1 MPDLVDLHLH
11 SCYSDGVL
19 TPSELVSEAAEL
31 GLRAIALADHDNID
45 GVGEAM
51 ATGDRLGVEVVSGVE
66 LSVVWQELND
76 VHLLG
81 YGFDHTDMKLGK
93 ALAEF
98 REFRAGRSRQV
109 LERVNEKLSGE
120 GKQPL
125 DYAAVAARAGGTI
138 GRPHLGQALLAAG
151 YVRSMEDAFVRYLV
165 PCNVD
170 KRYFPIN
177 EAIDLVRDAGGCTV
191 LAHPPF
197 IDIDDEEL
205 PGLLDVLIPLGLDGM
220 EAYNA
225 GTTNDGIDR
234 YITLARQ
241 KGLIVTGGS
250 DFHQPET
257 GGVKMGLGRGN
268 LKIPYRCVEE
278 VREKTAR
285 YKQ

>member
-45 GVGEAM
+45 GVGEAV
-51 ATGDRLGVEVVSGVE
+51 ATGERLGVEVVSGVE
-66 LSVVWQELND
+66 LSVVWQDLND

-81 YGFDHTDMKLGK
+81 YGFDHTDVKLGK

-120 GKQPL
+120 GKAPL
-125 DYAAVAARAGGTI
+125 DYAAVEARAGGTI

-177 EAIDLVRDAGGCTV
+177 EAIDLVHAAGGCTV

-197 IDIDDEEL
+197 IDIEDAEL

-220 EAYNA
+220 EVYNA
-225 GTTNDGIDR
+225 GTTNDGIDH

-278 VREKTAR
+278 IKEKAAS
-285 YKQ
+285 YK